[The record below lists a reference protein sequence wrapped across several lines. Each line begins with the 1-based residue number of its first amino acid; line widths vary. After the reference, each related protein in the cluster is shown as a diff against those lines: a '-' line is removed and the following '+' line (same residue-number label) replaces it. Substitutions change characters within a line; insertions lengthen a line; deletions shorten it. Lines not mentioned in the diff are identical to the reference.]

1 MKERMENMDTDVE
14 VQRFNPKR
22 SICLGSVQALPFNLH
37 WGLHSKERTEILF
50 SRLNIVDFMKKTFVE
65 F

>member
-37 WGLHSKERTEILF
+37 
-50 SRLNIVDFMKKTFVE
+50 
-65 F
+65 